1 MNPSLPPELEWLA
14 ARLQRQRTE
23 LAAQLRRRLAPAPQP
38 LASNIIDG
46 KATLDDPAV
55 LRQLPG
61 CDLAR
66 LAEEL
71 AALRSLDAACA
82 RLADGSFGRCLSCG
96 APIAP
101 ERLRVQ
107 PTAQNCLPCQEAHEQ
122 RLHRGKRLTP

>member
-1 MNPSLPPELEWLA
+1 MNPSPPPEPAWLS
-14 ARLQRQRTE
+14 ARLQRQRAE
-23 LAAQLRRRLAPAPQP
+23 LEAQLRRRLAPAPP
-38 LASNIIDG
+38 ALAALILSG
-46 KATLDDPAV
+46 QATLDELAV

-82 RLADGSFGRCLSCG
+82 RLADGSYGRCRSCG
-96 APIAP
+96 EPIAP

-107 PTAQNCLPCQEAHEQ
+107 PTAHNCLPCQEAHEQ
-122 RLHRGKRLTP
+122 RPRRGLRD

>member
-1 MNPSLPPELEWLA
+1 MNPSSPPELAWLA
-14 ARLQRQRTE
+14 ARLQHQHAE
-23 LAAQLRRRLAPAPQP
+23 LETQLRRRLAPAPPALVSLILSGQ
-38 LASNIIDG
+38 
-46 KATLDDPAV
+46 ATLDDLAV

-66 LAEEL
+66 LAEEV

-82 RLADGSFGRCLSCG
+82 RLADGSYGHCLSCG

-122 RLHRGKRLTP
+122 RPRRGGD